1 MGRLLD
7 IARVAATYAG
17 TVIGAGFASGQ
28 ELLQFFV
35 SYGAVGIIAMLFS
48 GFLFALLGARILEL
62 GYRLRATNY
71 HQVLYYICGP
81 RLGLILD
88 SVSALFLFGGL
99 CIMLSGTGTVSRDY
113 FEISYNTGSIAMV
126 LAVAITVLFGV
137 KGISLVNL
145 LVIPLLIASTLTV
158 GISSLTH
165 HCAELSGS
173 LLSLPAQPHLS
184 PAPHWLLACLLY
196 VSYNLIL
203 GATVLA
209 PLGREIKDRSVR
221 LWGGILGGILL
232 TLLGL
237 IIILVIMLHYPDI
250 LSFEVPML
258 YVSNSQHNFNHL
270 SYAAMLIKAMFSTAM
285 ASLYGCTVKL
295 QSVTGMPFWLCL
307 LNSAI
312 VALLFSQVGFANLVS
327 TLYPLFGYIALLFT
341 FALLWQL
348 YRDKR

>member
-113 FEISYNTGSIAMV
+113 FAISYNTGSIAMV

-158 GISSLTH
+158 GISH

-307 LNSAI
+307 LNAAI